1 MTFTVTASASGLSM
15 TTPAHFGAAV
25 QASAELQVPE
35 ADRSDVT
42 VTVQITDKAK
52 VYIALG
58 PLSLS
63 SGVDATALVMGAQA
77 AACLGIDGTCF
88 VLLADSR
95 RYRQLSA
102 STATLDVTRT
112 YVHSTSPNAS
122 VPVSTQIDAGLLG
135 LGADATGMQQTA
147 LSSTVTV
154 VAAGTAS
161 ASAVDDAFASRTVL
175 DQQLAMRL
183 PGIDVAVSVPR
194 LMEPPSPPPP
204 PPAAP
209 PPAVPPLNGT
219 DANGTA
225 SGGGAAAAA
234 ALLLGDPTVYV
245 FGIVTGLSIVLCFL
259 VGYAAA
265 RHHASRRYRVA
276 DAQQHKL
283 TGGGGKEAAA
293 EGARA
298 RIAADDGDGDAG
310 AGDATWRPPTPR
322 SAAAAA
328 AAPTAESE
336 ASAAV
341 AEPERLDRPKL
352 LSSLFGG
359 DEGGGVVADQRASG
373 RTLLAPLGGKV
384 APEPLPPLPSTLA
397 HSVSTSAVLPAATPP
412 KPAIRASKSMAHL
425 ASDTAEKP
433 HASKAPPDRKAP
445 SKPPPPAPPSKKAPP
460 LPPGKIAPEAP
471 VEAAPPTPPSP
482 DAPLSHPSRK
492 APTLKAAIRTVQTL
506 QGLQDGSPLRQ
517 SRSTAWGE
525 APAGSATGTGT
536 DGAGNPPE
544 NPSSSSS
551 WQRVRIAH
559 ANHSFAKAKTMFDDG
574 RFLRSVVLEARAAG
588 LQPARGRGGSDAARR
603 DDAPPL
609 LRKFTSQA
617 MSKEP
622 QQTPLPEGADGGGG
636 VRIFPPNL
644 HESLGSYAECFQTM
658 PRTQSMAEA
667 ELGAESSWTRKM
679 AS

>member
-1 MTFTVTASASGLSM
+1 M
-15 TTPAHFGAAV
+15 
-25 QASAELQVPE
+25 
-35 ADRSDVT
+35 RRR
-42 VTVQITDKAK
+42 
-52 VYIALG
+52 
-58 PLSLS
+58 
-63 SGVDATALVMGAQA
+63 

-95 RYRQLSA
+95 RHRQLSA

-122 VPVSTQIDAGLLG
+122 VPVSTQIDAGVLG

-183 PGIDVAVSVPR
+183 PGADVAVSVPR

-310 AGDATWRPPTPR
+310 AGDASLAPPHPPLGGGRCGGADGRERGLGGGGRARAPR
-322 SAAAAA
+322 SAQAAVEPSSVATRAAAWWQTSVPP
-328 AAPTAESE
+328 AAP
-336 ASAAV
+336 
-341 AEPERLDRPKL
+341 
-352 LSSLFGG
+352 SSP
-359 DEGGGVVADQRASG
+359 RW
-373 RTLLAPLGGKV
+373 GGKV

-412 KPAIRASKSMAHL
+412 KPAIRPSESMAHL

-551 WQRVRIAH
+551 WQACAH
-559 ANHSFAKAKTMFDDG
+559 RAREPLVCQGQDD
-574 RFLRSVVLEARAAG
+574 V
-588 LQPARGRGGSDAARR
+588 
-603 DDAPPL
+603 
-609 LRKFTSQA
+609 
-617 MSKEP
+617 
-622 QQTPLPEGADGGGG
+622 
-636 VRIFPPNL
+636 
-644 HESLGSYAECFQTM
+644 
-658 PRTQSMAEA
+658 
-667 ELGAESSWTRKM
+667 
-679 AS
+679 